1 MSRRKKQTV
10 TPKNDQMNIIGTNI
24 RLLRQKNGW
33 SQGDVARLLK
43 ISIPAFSKI
52 ETGVTDI
59 NISRLDQISK
69 LFEVSS
75 LEIISKGENK
85 SELGNF
91 VEISM
96 LKDKL
101 ALKEQEITK
110 LQKKIIELYEEI
122 RTISIS
128 KNFSHR

>member
-10 TPKNDQMNIIGTNI
+10 TPKSDQMNIIGTNI
-24 RLLRQKNGW
+24 RLLRQRNGW
-33 SQGDVARLLK
+33 SQGEVARLLK

-75 LEIISKGENK
+75 LEIISRGENK
-85 SELGNF
+85 SQLGSF

-101 ALKEQEITK
+101 VLKEQEITK
-110 LQKKIIELYEEI
+110 LQKKIIDLYEEI
-122 RTISIS
+122 RR
-128 KNFSHR
+128 K

>member
-24 RLLRQKNGW
+24 RLLRQRNGW
-33 SQGDVARLLK
+33 SQGEVARLLK

-75 LEIISKGENK
+75 LEIISRGENK
-85 SELGNF
+85 SQLGSF

-101 ALKEQEITK
+101 ALKEQEIIK
-110 LQKKIIELYEEI
+110 LQKKIIDLYEEI
-122 RTISIS
+122 RR
-128 KNFSHR
+128 K